1 MNMNLT
7 EIVFILDRSGSM
19 MPLTNDTIGGFNA
32 FIEKQKN
39 EPGEARL
46 TTVLF
51 DDQYEILHNGINIKN
66 VEPMAKNQYWARGST
81 AMYDAIG
88 KTINEVGI
96 RLSDTPE
103 DDRPGKVVFVITTDG
118 MENAS
123 REFTQEMVK
132 EMIQHQTEK
141 YSWEFIFLGANI
153 DAKETAKSIGIV
165 GEMGAEYIPTSA
177 GLSSM
182 YCAVDAAVSS
192 VRSTGTVSACWADS
206 LTCDAEVN
214 AAKHHGDLN
223 DIKSCSDGIGNISE
237 HSSTAGRW
245 LAK

>member
-1 MNMNLT
+1 MNLT

-66 VEPMAKNQYWARGST
+66 VEPMAKNQYWARGWT

-88 KTINEVGI
+88 KTINEVGS

-103 DDRPGKVVFVITTDG
+103 DDRPGKVIFVITTDG

-132 EMIQHQTEK
+132 GMIQHQTEK
-141 YSWEFIFLGANI
+141 YSWDFIFLGANI
-153 DAKETAKSIGIV
+153 DSKQQAKNIGIS
-165 GEMGAEYIPTSA
+165 EEYAANYTA
-177 GLSSM
+177 TAQGTRSM
-182 YCAVDAAVSS
+182 YFAADAAVSS
-192 VRSTGTVSACWADS
+192 HRHTGTIAACWADS
-206 LTCDAEVN
+206 LMCDAEVK